1 MQIFDNLYFLII
13 FTVPA
18 AIHILYHTYIRL
30 DARKQPD
37 KSVEIAESVAFC
49 AVVLFIN
56 ILLMRS
62 NIKKFIL
69 YLNSNRKID
78 FDYPSFMARYC
89 FMTLIVSVIVI
100 IVWYLFGIK
109 IYMKVINAIN
119 KKLNRPLESRQDD
132 TFNTIFNSKE
142 IIDIEDKAVAI
153 YKGNKLITAGLI
165 IAYDPPQNQGKQI
178 ALYNSDYVKELLYDD
193 QEKSVD
199 DRIFP
204 CSELE
209 YYDPQ
214 TDTLIKFYNLD
225 KYDKLHDE

>member
-18 AIHILYHTYIRL
+18 AIHILYHTYIRMN
-30 DARKQPD
+30 ARQQQD

-49 AVVLFIN
+49 AAVLFIN
-56 ILLMRS
+56 ILLMQTD
-62 NIKKFIL
+62 IKNFVQ
-69 YLNSNRKID
+69 YLSSKRTIE
-78 FDYPSFMARYC
+78 FDYPMFMAKYC
-89 FMTLIVSVIVI
+89 IMTITVSVAVI

-109 IYMKVINAIN
+109 IFRKAVNLVNKVSG
-119 KKLNRPLESRQDD
+119 RPLEVGQSD
-132 TFNTIFNSKE
+132 TFNAIFNSTD
-142 IIDIEDKAVAI
+142 IIDTMNKAVAV
-153 YKGNKLITAGLI
+153 YKGTNLVTAGLI
-165 IAYDPPQNQGKQI
+165 AAYDPPQNQGKKL

-193 QEKSVD
+193 QIKSVD

-204 CSELE
+204 YSELE

-225 KYDKLHDE
+225 KYDKL